1 MSSRSAARTRNVR
14 RPPVRG
20 YSRAAQA
27 QHDADAFLVTMLTI
41 VATMIALYDLVLLG
55 SPFYR

>member
-1 MSSRSAARTRNVR
+1 VSSRSAARTRNVR

-20 YSRAAQA
+20 YSRAAQLR
-27 QHDADAFLVTMLTI
+27 HDADAFLVTMLTI

>member
-1 MSSRSAARTRNVR
+1 
-14 RPPVRG
+14 VRG
-20 YSRAAQA
+20 YSRAAQLR
-27 QHDADAFLVTMLTI
+27 HDADAFLVTMLTI